1 MVSTR
6 PQKRLPAHQGLGE
19 AGLTLPPSF
28 WCEHFLSSRVRAQE
42 QKSLMLASQVRHA
55 HGERWSIEAEEVAG
69 AYPPQKYKKQGRGAP
84 LWIKGGL

>member
-1 MVSTR
+1 
-6 PQKRLPAHQGLGE
+6 
-19 AGLTLPPSF
+19 
-28 WCEHFLSSRVRAQE
+28 
-42 QKSLMLASQVRHA
+42 MLASQVRHA